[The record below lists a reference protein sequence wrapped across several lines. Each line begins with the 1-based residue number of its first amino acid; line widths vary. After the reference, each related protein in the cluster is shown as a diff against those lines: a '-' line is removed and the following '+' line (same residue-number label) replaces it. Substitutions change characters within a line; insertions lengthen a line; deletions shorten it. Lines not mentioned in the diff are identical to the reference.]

1 MERSWAHIERNKIS
15 ENIKANIAFG
25 GKASNNTNIVNN
37 KIKGS
42 KSEGIFVIE
51 CGSCWINRNEI
62 Y

>member
-1 MERSWAHIERNKIS
+1 VERSWAHIERNKIS

-42 KSEGIFVIE
+42 KSEGNF
-51 CGSCWINRNEI
+51 CN
-62 Y
+62 